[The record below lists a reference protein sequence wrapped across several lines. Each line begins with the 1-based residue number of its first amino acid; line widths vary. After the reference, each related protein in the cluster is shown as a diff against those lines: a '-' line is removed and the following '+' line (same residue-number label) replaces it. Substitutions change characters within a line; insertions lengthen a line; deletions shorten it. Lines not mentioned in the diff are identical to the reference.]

1 MLAIRHI
8 PEALAAL
15 AAAILLATT
24 LAGDG
29 LAAEART
36 RFDQSARLP
45 AEDALVR
52 LPMLKRPIKREEVI
66 SNGDIVWVDTS
77 ARRLPRTAL
86 TNIEDLVGKAAR
98 RYLAPGR
105 AVLARDVTEP
115 LTIKKGDLVSI
126 VYSTPFLTLT
136 ARGRALEDAV
146 AGNAVRI
153 LNAHSNRTV
162 EAMAIAPGLV
172 ATRPITHQELA
183 EALK

>member
-1 MLAIRHI
+1 MPAIRKL

-15 AAAILLATT
+15 VAAILLATT

-29 LAAEART
+29 LAAETRT

-45 AEDALVR
+45 AADALVR
-52 LPMLKRPIKREEVI
+52 LPMLKRPIKREELI
-66 SNGDIVWVDTS
+66 SESDIVWVDTS

-86 TNIEDLVGKAAR
+86 TDIDDLVGKAAR

-105 AVLARDVTEP
+105 AVLARDVAEP
-115 LTIKKGDLVSI
+115 LTIKKGDLVSV
-126 VYSTPFLTLT
+126 VYTTPFLTLT
-136 ARGRALEDAV
+136 ARGRALEDAPT
-146 AGNAVRI
+146 GDAVRV

-162 EAMAIAPGLV
+162 EAMAVAPGLV
-172 ATRPITHQELA
+172 ATRPISHKQLA